1 MNIEIKSGRVVD
13 PAHGVDEIQ
22 SLYIADGKI
31 VGLGCAPEGYKTG
44 DVIDATGCIVS
55 PGFIDL
61 CTYLREPGYEYKG
74 TVASE
79 TYAAVKGGF
88 TAVCCPP
95 KTLPVNDTEAV
106 TNLILDLAERA
117 KFAKVYPIGALTKGL
132 KGKQLSELYS
142 LKQAGCVAASNG
154 DYSVASLSVLK
165 RCFEYAKTHE
175 VTVFVRPEEVSL
187 AADGCVHEGAVGTR
201 LGLNGIPALAETVAV
216 SQLILLAEE
225 TGVHLHLS
233 HITSAKSV
241 QMVAEAKRSGLRVT
255 ADVAIQHLI
264 LTEEAVSGFDSRFHC
279 RPPLRTHADRLAL
292 IKGLNDGIIDAVC
305 SQHQPHEAAA
315 KQAPFAESDPGIS
328 SVEVVL
334 PLLLGLVRESELS
347 LVTLVKALS
356 FGAAEVLKVEG
367 GSLAVG
373 GVADVCVFD
382 PDEVWKVTSEA
393 MSSKGKN
400 TPWDECNV
408 QGLVKHT
415 LVDGRIVYA

>member
-1 MNIEIKSGRVVD
+1 MNIEIKSGRIID
-13 PAHGVDEIQ
+13 PANGVDEVQ
-22 SLYIADGKI
+22 SLYVADGKV
-31 VGLGCAPEGYKTG
+31 VGLGSAPEGYKAENT
-44 DVIDATGCIVS
+44 IDASGCIVS

-79 TYAAVKGGF
+79 TRAAVKGGF

-95 KTLPVNDTEAV
+95 ETLPVNDTEAV
-106 TNLILDLAERA
+106 TNLILDLAKRA
-117 KFAKVYPIGALTKGL
+117 GFAKVYPIGALTKGL
-132 KGKQLSELYS
+132 KGQQLSELYS
-142 LKQAGCVAASNG
+142 LKQAGCVAAGNG
-154 DYSVASLSVLK
+154 DHPTASLSVMK

-175 VTVFVRPEEVSL
+175 VSVFVRPEEVSL

-233 HITSAKSV
+233 HLTTARSV
-241 QMVAEAKRSGLRVT
+241 QLVAEAKRSGLRVT

-279 RPPLRTHADRLAL
+279 RPPLRTHADRVAL
-292 IKGLNDGIIDAVC
+292 IKGLDDEVIDAVC

-315 KQAPFAESDPGIS
+315 KQAPFADSDPGIS
-328 SVEVVL
+328 SIEVVL
-334 PLLLGLVRESELS
+334 PLLLGLVRTSELS
-347 LVTLVKALS
+347 LATLVKALS
-356 FGAAEVLKVEG
+356 VGAAGVLEVAG

-373 GVADVCVFD
+373 SVADICVFD
-382 PDEVWKVTSEA
+382 PDKMWRVTSESMISA
-393 MSSKGKN
+393 GKN
-400 TPWDECNV
+400 TPWGEHEV

>member
-1 MNIEIKSGRVVD
+1 MSIEIKSGRIID
-13 PAHGVDEIQ
+13 PANGVDEIQ

-31 VGLGCAPEGYKTG
+31 VGLGCAPEGYKAEK
-44 DVIDATGCIVS
+44 VIDATGCIVS

-95 KTLPVNDTEAV
+95 NTLPVNDTEAV
-106 TNLILDLAERA
+106 TNLIFDLAKRA
-117 KFAKVYPIGALTKGL
+117 RFAKVYPIGALTKGL

-142 LKQAGCVAASNG
+142 LKQAGCVAAGNG
-154 DYSVASLSVLK
+154 DYSVENLSVLK
-165 RCFEYAKTHE
+165 RCCEYAKTHE
-175 VTVFVRPEEVSL
+175 VSIFVRPEEVSL

-225 TGVHLHLS
+225 TGAHLHLS
-233 HITSAKSV
+233 HLTSAKSV
-241 QMVAEAKRSGLRVT
+241 QMVAEAKRSGLNVT

-279 RPPLRTHADRLAL
+279 RPPLRTHADRAAL
-292 IKGLNDGIIDAVC
+292 IKGLNDGVIDAVC

-315 KQAPFAESDPGIS
+315 KQAPFAESEPGIS

-347 LVTLVKALS
+347 LATLVKVLS
-356 FGAAEVLKVEG
+356 VGAAALLKVEG

-373 GVADVCVFD
+373 DTADICVFD
-382 PDEVWKVTSEA
+382 TNEAWRVTSETVI
-393 MSSKGKN
+393 SKGKN
-400 TPWDECNV
+400 TPWDEHEM

-415 LVDGRIVYA
+415 LVDGRIAYA